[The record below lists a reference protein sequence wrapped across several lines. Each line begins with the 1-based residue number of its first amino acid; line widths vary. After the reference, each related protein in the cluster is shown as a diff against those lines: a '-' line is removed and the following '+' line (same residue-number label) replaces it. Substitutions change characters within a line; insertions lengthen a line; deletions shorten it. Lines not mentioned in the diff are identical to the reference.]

1 MTRMRWIAV
10 IALLLALVIRV
21 SHRYVSFE
29 LAYAVA
35 PGVHRGIPISE
46 PLFWVLL
53 VLGAILLAASF
64 SRDHHRER

>member
-1 MTRMRWIAV
+1 
-10 IALLLALVIRV
+10 
-21 SHRYVSFE
+21 VSFE

-64 SRDHHRER
+64 SRIHRRER

>member
-1 MTRMRWIAV
+1 MIAWF
-10 IALLLALVIRV
+10 LALVIRV

-64 SRDHHRER
+64 SRIHRRER